1 MVSDTASPRGVME
14 FKQSLAQR
22 IIIAFALMSALV
34 AGCFAMGIVATV
46 HLVEEKLI
54 SAGLGGDLTRLLLMD
69 SVNDWNHRPEPDQLF
84 YFSGGPG
91 DFELPKDLRHLEP
104 GFHEVFRGPL
114 SYHAM
119 VEIVDGRH
127 YVLLQDQ
134 SDFEERERV
143 LFAVVLVGF
152 VLALALAIFLGWILA
167 RRVMAPVVRLARQV
181 RHRDQLLGLAPPLA
195 PDYAADE
202 VGELAVA
209 FDATLGRLRDALTR
223 ERMFTSDVSHELR
236 TPLMVLA
243 SSCELLLENP
253 ALDQRA
259 RAQVERVARACEE
272 MRDLVQTF
280 LMLARTQRDDLAL
293 YPQLTLHGAAQQLIS
308 LWREPIERK
317 GLTLDYLPGEPSETA
332 YNATFLYAVMGNLL
346 RNALHYT
353 ETGFI
358 RLTLREGGFM
368 VEDSGVGIPEEKR
381 EAMFQPF
388 VRGTEQRGEGLGL
401 GLSLVQRICENQGWS
416 VSLDTMEPNG
426 CRFSVDM
433 GLRLGKDPM
442 RLPSTNVQ
450 PV

>member
-1 MVSDTASPRGVME
+1 ME
-14 FKQSLAQR
+14 FKQNLAQR

-34 AGCFAMGIVATV
+34 AGSFALGIVATV

-69 SVNDWNHRPEPDQLF
+69 SVSDWRHRPEPDQLF
-84 YFSGGPG
+84 YYSNGRG
-91 DFELPKDLRHLEP
+91 DFALPKDLRHLEP
-104 GFHEVFRGPL
+104 GFHEVFRENL

-119 VEIVDGRH
+119 VEIVDGRR

-143 LFAVVLVGF
+143 LFAVALVGF
-152 VLALALAIFLGWILA
+152 VLALALAVFLGWVLA

-209 FDATLGRLRDALTR
+209 FDATLGRLRQALTR
-223 ERMFTSDVSHELR
+223 ERLFTSDVSHELR

-259 RAQVERVARACEE
+259 RAQVERIARACEE

-280 LMLARTQRDDLAL
+280 LMLARTQRDEAGAPRITLNAVAE
-293 YPQLTLHGAAQQLIS
+293 QLTA
-308 LWREPIERK
+308 LWREPIESK
-317 GLTLDYLPGEPSETA
+317 GLMLTFEPGVPSEA
-332 YNATFLYAVMGNLL
+332 LYNSTFLHAVMGNLL

-353 ETGFI
+353 DSGFI
-358 RLTLREGGFM
+358 RLTLETTGFV

-388 VRGTEQRGEGLGL
+388 VRGNEKRGEGLGL
-401 GLSLVQRICENQGWS
+401 GLSLVQRICENEGWS
-416 VSLDTMEPNG
+416 VSLSTMEPNG
-426 CRFSVDM
+426 CRFYVELTQSI
-433 GLRLGKDPM
+433 
-442 RLPSTNVQ
+442 N
-450 PV
+450 

>member
-1 MVSDTASPRGVME
+1 ME

-22 IIIAFALMSALV
+22 IIIAFALMSTLV
-34 AGCFAMGIVATV
+34 AGAFALGIVATV

-54 SAGLGGDLTRLLLMD
+54 SAGLGGDLQRLLLMD
-69 SVNDWNHRPEPDQLF
+69 SVGDWSHRPEPDQLF
-84 YFSGGPG
+84 YFSGGRG
-91 DFELPKDLRHLEP
+91 DFELPKDLRNLDR
-104 GFHEVFRGPL
+104 GFHEVFREHL

-119 VEIVDGRH
+119 VEIIDGRR

-152 VLALALAIFLGWILA
+152 VLSLALAVFLGWLLA
-167 RRVMAPVVRLARQV
+167 RKVMAPVVRLARQV

-209 FDATLGRLRDALTR
+209 FDATLGRLRQALSR

-253 ALDQRA
+253 GIDRRG
-259 RAQVERVARACEE
+259 RAQVERIARACEE
-272 MRDLVQTF
+272 MRELVQTF
-280 LMLARTQRDDLAL
+280 LMLARAQREDASMS
-293 YPQLTLHGAAQQLIS
+293 PRLTLSQAAESLLA
-308 LWREPIERK
+308 LWREPIEAK
-317 GLTLDYLPGEPSETA
+317 GLKLIHDPGNPLDSR
-332 YNATFLYAVMGNLL
+332 YNATFLHAVMGNLL

-353 ETGFI
+353 EHGFI
-358 RLTLREGGFM
+358 RLTLEPNGFV

-381 EAMFQPF
+381 EAMFEPF
-388 VRGTEQRGEGLGL
+388 VRGNEKRGEGLGL

-416 VSLDTMEPNG
+416 VSLSTMEPNG
-426 CRFSVDM
+426 CRFRVQ
-433 GLRLGKDPM
+433 LGQAE
-442 RLPSTNVQ
+442 S
-450 PV
+450 

>member
-1 MVSDTASPRGVME
+1 ME

-34 AGCFAMGIVATV
+34 AGAFAMGIVATV

-54 SAGLGGDLTRLLLMD
+54 SAGLGGDLQRLLLMD
-69 SVNDWNHRPEPDQLF
+69 SVEEWNHRPEPDQLF
-84 YFSGGPG
+84 YFSGGRG
-91 DFELPKDLRHLEP
+91 DFELPKDLRHLDS
-104 GFHEVFRGPL
+104 GFHEVFRDQL

-119 VEIVDGRH
+119 VEIVDGRR

-134 SDFEERERV
+134 SDFEERERI

-152 VLALALAIFLGWILA
+152 VLSLALAVFLGWILA

-209 FDATLGRLRDALTR
+209 FDATLGRLRQALTR
-223 ERMFTSDVSHELR
+223 ERLFTSDVSHELR

-253 ALDQRA
+253 AIDSRS
-259 RAQVERVARACEE
+259 RAQVERIARACED
-272 MRDLVQTF
+272 MRELVQTF
-280 LMLARTQRDDLAL
+280 LMLARAQREDASMSPQVSLNQVADDLL
-293 YPQLTLHGAAQQLIS
+293 GI
-308 LWREPIERK
+308 WREAIECK
-317 GLTLDYLPGEPSETA
+317 GIELFFEPGNPLQTR
-332 YNATFLYAVMGNLL
+332 YNATFLHAVMGNLL

-353 ETGFI
+353 EQGFI
-358 RLTLREGGFM
+358 RLTLEPAGFM
-368 VEDSGVGIPEEKR
+368 VEDSGVGIPEDKR
-381 EAMFQPF
+381 EAMFEPF
-388 VRGTEQRGEGLGL
+388 VRGSENRGEGLGL

-416 VSLDTMEPNG
+416 VSLSNMEPHG
-426 CRFSVDM
+426 CRFRVE
-433 GLRLGKDPM
+433 LNP
-442 RLPSTNVQ
+442 TNH
-450 PV
+450 

>member
-1 MVSDTASPRGVME
+1 ME

-34 AGCFAMGIVATV
+34 AGAFAMGIVATV

-54 SAGLGGDLTRLLLMD
+54 SAGLGGDLQRLLLMD
-69 SVNDWNHRPEPDQLF
+69 SVSDWSHRPEPDQLF

-91 DFELPKDLRHLEP
+91 DFDLPKDLRSLDA
-104 GFHEVFRGPL
+104 GFHEVFREQL

-119 VEIVDGRH
+119 VEIVDGRR

-152 VLALALAIFLGWILA
+152 VLSLALAVFLGWILA

-209 FDATLGRLRDALTR
+209 FDATLGRLRQALTR

-253 ALDQRA
+253 GIDQRG
-259 RAQVERVARACEE
+259 RVQVERIARACEE
-272 MRDLVQTF
+272 MRELVQTF
-280 LMLARTQRDDLAL
+280 LMLARAQREDASMS
-293 YPQLTLHGAAQQLIS
+293 PQQTLQHVAEELLG
-308 LWREPIERK
+308 LWRDPIQRK
-317 GLTLDYLPGEPSETA
+317 GLALTYVPDHSLDIR
-332 YNATFLYAVMGNLL
+332 YNATLLHAVMSNLL

-353 ETGFI
+353 DSGFI
-358 RLTLREGGFM
+358 RLTLLPRGFV

-381 EAMFQPF
+381 EAMFEPF
-388 VRGTEQRGEGLGL
+388 VRGSENRGEGLGL

-416 VSLDTMEPNG
+416 VSLSTMEPNG
-426 CRFSVDM
+426 CRFQVE
-433 GLRLGKDPM
+433 LNP
-442 RLPSTNVQ
+442 PNA
-450 PV
+450 

>member
-1 MVSDTASPRGVME
+1 ME

-34 AGCFAMGIVATV
+34 AGAFAMGIVATV

-54 SAGLGGDLTRLLLMD
+54 SAGLGGDLQRLLLMD
-69 SVNDWNHRPEPDQLF
+69 SVSDWNHRPEPDQLF

-91 DFELPKDLRHLEP
+91 DFELPKDLRHLER
-104 GFHEVFRGPL
+104 GFHEVFREQL

-152 VLALALAIFLGWILA
+152 VLSLALAVFLGWVLA

-209 FDATLGRLRDALTR
+209 FDATLGRLRQALTR
-223 ERMFTSDVSHELR
+223 ERLFTSDVSHELR

-243 SSCELLLENP
+243 TSCELLLENP
-253 ALDQRA
+253 ALDPRG
-259 RAQVERVARACEE
+259 RTQVERINRASEE
-272 MRDLVQTF
+272 MRELVQTF
-280 LMLARTQRDDLAL
+280 LMLARSEREDNGMS
-293 YPQLTLHGAAQQLIS
+293 PRLTLGQVAENL
-308 LWREPIERK
+308 LGVWRAPIESK
-317 GLTLDYLPGEPSETA
+317 GLTLIFEPGQTVDTL
-332 YNATFLYAVMGNLL
+332 YNATFLTAVMGNLL

-353 ETGFI
+353 DQGFI
-358 RLTLREGGFM
+358 RLSLTTTGFM

-381 EAMFQPF
+381 EAMFEPF
-388 VRGTEQRGEGLGL
+388 VRGNEKRGEGLGL
-401 GLSLVQRICENQGWS
+401 GLSLVQRICENQGWT
-416 VSLDTMEPNG
+416 VSLSTMDPNG
-426 CRFSVDM
+426 CHFEVELNPK
-433 GLRLGKDPM
+433 G
-442 RLPSTNVQ
+442 
-450 PV
+450 

>member
-1 MVSDTASPRGVME
+1 ME

-34 AGCFAMGIVATV
+34 AGSFAMGIVATV

-54 SAGLGGDLTRLLLMD
+54 SSGLGGDLNRLLLMD
-69 SVNDWNHRPEPDQLF
+69 SVSDWSHRPEPDQLF

-91 DFELPKDLRHLEP
+91 DFDLPKDLKHLEA

-119 VEIVDGRH
+119 VEVVDGRR

-152 VLALALAIFLGWILA
+152 VLALGLAVFLGWVLA

-209 FDATLGRLRDALTR
+209 FDATLGRLRQALTR

-253 ALDQRA
+253 ALDSRA
-259 RAQVERVARACEE
+259 RSQVERIARACEE

-280 LMLARTQRDDLAL
+280 LMLARTQREDPAMTPKLSLQSVAD
-293 YPQLTLHGAAQQLIS
+293 QLVA
-308 LWREPIERK
+308 LWRGPIESK
-317 GLTLDYLPGEPSETA
+317 GLQLNVRSVMSSHSSGIV
-332 YNATFLYAVMGNLL
+332 YNATFLLAVMGNLL

-353 ETGFI
+353 DDGFI
-358 RLTLREGGFM
+358 TLTLQNDGFL

-381 EAMFQPF
+381 EAMFEPF
-388 VRGTEQRGEGLGL
+388 VRGNEQRGEGLGL
-401 GLSLVQRICENQGWS
+401 GLSLVQRICENQSWS
-416 VSLDTMEPNG
+416 VSLDPMEPHG
-426 CRFSVDM
+426 CRFSVK
-433 GLRLGKDPM
+433 LKPA
-442 RLPSTNVQ
+442 
-450 PV
+450 

>member
-1 MVSDTASPRGVME
+1 ME

-34 AGCFAMGIVATV
+34 AGSFAMGIVATV

-54 SAGLGGDLTRLLLMD
+54 SAGLGGDLNRLLLMD
-69 SVNDWNHRPEPDQLF
+69 SVSDWNHRPEPDQLF
-84 YFSGGPG
+84 YFSNGPG
-91 DFELPKDLRHLEP
+91 DFDLPKDLRHLEP

-119 VEIVDGRH
+119 VEVVDGRR

-152 VLALALAIFLGWILA
+152 VLALALAVFLGWVLA

-209 FDATLGRLRDALTR
+209 FDATLGRLRQALTR

-243 SSCELLLENP
+243 SSCELLLDNP
-253 ALDQRA
+253 ALDSRA
-259 RAQVERVARACEE
+259 RAQVERIARACEE

-280 LMLARTQRDDLAL
+280 LMLARTQREDASMTPQVTLNTVAEQLIAL
-293 YPQLTLHGAAQQLIS
+293 WRGPIENKGLQLTFHPAPAHQS
-308 LWREPIERK
+308 SD
-317 GLTLDYLPGEPSETA
+317 TL
-332 YNATFLYAVMGNLL
+332 YNATFLLAVMGNLL

-353 ETGFI
+353 DHGFI
-358 RLTLREGGFM
+358 TLTVHAEGFR

-381 EAMFQPF
+381 EAMFEPF
-388 VRGTEQRGEGLGL
+388 VRGNEQRGEGLGL
-401 GLSLVQRICENQGWS
+401 GLSLVQRICENQGWT
-416 VSLDTMEPNG
+416 VSLSPMEPNG
-426 CRFSVDM
+426 CRFSV
-433 GLRLGKDPM
+433 RLKTDKP
-442 RLPSTNVQ
+442 
-450 PV
+450 

>member
-1 MVSDTASPRGVME
+1 ME

-34 AGCFAMGIVATV
+34 AGAFAMGIMATV
-46 HLVEEKLI
+46 HLMEEKLI
-54 SAGLGGDLTRLLLMD
+54 SGGLGGDLQRLLLMD
-69 SVNDWNHRPEPDQLF
+69 SVTDWRHRPEPDQLF

-91 DFELPKDLRHLEP
+91 DFQLPKDLRHLEP
-104 GFHEVFRGPL
+104 GFHEVFRENL

-119 VEIVDGRH
+119 VEIVDGRR

-152 VLALALAIFLGWILA
+152 VLSLALAVFLGWVLA
-167 RRVMAPVVRLARQV
+167 RKVMAPVVRLARQV

-209 FDATLGRLRDALTR
+209 FDTTLGRLRQALSR
-223 ERMFTSDVSHELR
+223 ERLFTSDVSHELR

-253 ALDQRA
+253 GIDQRG
-259 RAQVERVARACEE
+259 RAQVERIARACEE
-272 MRDLVQTF
+272 MRELVQTF
-280 LMLARTQRDDLAL
+280 LMLARAQREDASMS
-293 YPQLTLHGAAQQLIS
+293 PQQSVSQVANGLLT
-308 LWREPIERK
+308 LWREPIEAK
-317 GLTLDYLPGEPSETA
+317 GLKLIFEPCNPHGTESP
-332 YNATFLYAVMGNLL
+332 YNATLLHAVMGNLL

-358 RLTLREGGFM
+358 RLTLTPTGFV

-381 EAMFQPF
+381 EAMFEPF
-388 VRGTEQRGEGLGL
+388 VRGSEKRGEGLGL

-416 VSLDTMEPNG
+416 VSLTTMKPNG
-426 CRFSVDM
+426 CRFHVE
-433 GLRLGKDPM
+433 LH
-442 RLPSTNVQ
+442 PSKVA
-450 PV
+450 

>member
-1 MVSDTASPRGVME
+1 ME

-69 SVNDWNHRPEPDQLF
+69 SVNDWSHRPEPDQLF

-127 YVLLQDQ
+127 YVLQQDQ

-152 VLALALAIFLGWILA
+152 VLALALAVFLGWILA

-280 LMLARTQRDDLAL
+280 LMLARTQRDDLAQ
-293 YPQLTLHGAAQQLIS
+293 YPQLTLQGAAQQLIS

-317 GLTLDYLPGEPSETA
+317 GLTLEYLPGEPSETA

-353 ETGFI
+353 DTGFI
-358 RLTLREGGFM
+358 RLTLRKGGFM
-368 VEDSGVGIPEEKR
+368 VEDSGVGIPVEKR

-388 VRGTEQRGEGLGL
+388 VRGAEQRGEGLGL

-433 GLRLGKDPM
+433 GMRPVKPALRS
-442 RLPSTNVQ
+442 PSPNVQ

>member
-1 MVSDTASPRGVME
+1 ME

-34 AGCFAMGIVATV
+34 AGSFAMGIVATV

-54 SAGLGGDLTRLLLMD
+54 SAGLGGDLNRLLLMD
-69 SVNDWNHRPEPDQLF
+69 SVSDWSHRPEPDQLF
-84 YFSGGPG
+84 YFTGGPG
-91 DFELPKDLRHLEP
+91 DFDLPKDLRHLEP

-119 VEIVDGRH
+119 VEVVDGRR

-134 SDFEERERV
+134 SDFEEREQV

-152 VLALALAIFLGWILA
+152 VLALALAVFLGWVLA

-195 PDYAADE
+195 PDYASDE

-209 FDATLGRLRDALTR
+209 FDATLGRLRQALTR

-253 ALDQRA
+253 ALDERA
-259 RAQVERVARACEE
+259 RAQVERIARACEE

-280 LMLARTQRDDLAL
+280 LMLARTQREDASMT
-293 YPQLTLHGAAQQLIS
+293 PKIKVGQAAEQLLS
-308 LWREPIERK
+308 LWRKPIESK
-317 GLTLDYLPGEPSETA
+317 GLKMVVNSHENSCEET
-332 YNATFLYAVMGNLL
+332 YNATFLLAVMGNLL

-353 ETGFI
+353 DSGFI
-358 RLTLREGGFM
+358 ALILLPNGFR

-388 VRGTEQRGEGLGL
+388 VRGNEQRGEGLGL
-401 GLSLVQRICENQGWS
+401 GLSLVQRICENQGWT
-416 VSLDTMEPNG
+416 VNLTPMEPHG
-426 CRFSVDM
+426 CRFSVV
-433 GLRLGKDPM
+433 LK
-442 RLPSTNVQ
+442 SS
-450 PV
+450 

>member
-1 MVSDTASPRGVME
+1 ME
-14 FKQSLAQR
+14 FRQSLAQR

-34 AGCFAMGIVATV
+34 AGAFAMGIVATV

-54 SAGLGGDLTRLLLMD
+54 SAGLGGDLQRLLLMD
-69 SVNDWNHRPEPDQLF
+69 NMSEWSHRPEPDQLF

-91 DFELPKDLRHLEP
+91 DFELPKDLRHLDA
-104 GFHEVFRGPL
+104 GFHEVFREQL

-152 VLALALAIFLGWILA
+152 VLSLALAVFLGWVLA
-167 RRVMAPVVRLARQV
+167 RKVMAPVVRLARQV

-209 FDATLGRLRDALTR
+209 FDATLGRLRQALNR
-223 ERMFTSDVSHELR
+223 ERLFTSDVSHELR

-253 ALDQRA
+253 GIDQRG
-259 RAQVERVARACEE
+259 RAQVERIARACEE
-272 MRDLVQTF
+272 MRELVQTF
-280 LMLARTQRDDLAL
+280 LMLARAQHEAAGMSPQVTLQQVAEDLL
-293 YPQLTLHGAAQQLIS
+293 G
-308 LWREPIERK
+308 LWREPIEAK
-317 GLTLDYLPGEPSETA
+317 GLQLIHEPGQPLPMR
-332 YNATFLYAVMGNLL
+332 YNATLLHAVMGNLL
-346 RNALHYT
+346 RNAVHYT
-353 ETGFI
+353 DSGFI
-358 RLTLREGGFM
+358 RLTLLPNGFL

-381 EAMFQPF
+381 EAMFEPF
-388 VRGTEQRGEGLGL
+388 VRGTENRGEGLGL

-416 VSLDTMEPNG
+416 VSLTTREPSG
-426 CRFSVDM
+426 CRFQVELCRMSD
-433 GLRLGKDPM
+433 
-442 RLPSTNVQ
+442 
-450 PV
+450 

>member
-1 MVSDTASPRGVME
+1 ME

-34 AGCFAMGIVATV
+34 AGAFAMGIVATV

-54 SAGLGGDLTRLLLMD
+54 SAGLGGDLQRLLLMD
-69 SVNDWNHRPEPDQLF
+69 NVSDWSHRPEPDQLF

-91 DFELPKDLRHLEP
+91 DFELPKDLRHLDS
-104 GFHEVFRGPL
+104 GFHEVFREQL

-119 VEIVDGRH
+119 VEIVDGRR

-152 VLALALAIFLGWILA
+152 VLSLALAVFLGWVLA
-167 RRVMAPVVRLARQV
+167 RKVMAPVVRLARQV

-209 FDATLGRLRDALTR
+209 FDATLGRLRQALTR
-223 ERMFTSDVSHELR
+223 ERLFTSDVSHELR

-253 ALDQRA
+253 DIDQRG
-259 RAQVERVARACEE
+259 RAQVERIARASEE
-272 MRDLVQTF
+272 MRELVQTF
-280 LMLARTQRDDLAL
+280 LMLARAQREDA
-293 YPQLTLHGAAQQLIS
+293 GAGPRHSLGQVADNLLG
-308 LWREPIERK
+308 LWREPIESK
-317 GLTLDYLPGEPSETA
+317 GLKLIFEPGNPPDTL
-332 YNATFLYAVMGNLL
+332 YNATLLNAVMGNLL

-353 ETGFI
+353 EQGFI
-358 RLTLREGGFM
+358 RLTLNANGFV

-381 EAMFQPF
+381 QEMFKPF
-388 VRGTEQRGEGLGL
+388 VRGNEKRGEGLGL

-416 VSLDTMEPNG
+416 VILSTMEPNG
-426 CRFSVDM
+426 CRFEVD
-433 GLRLGKDPM
+433 LGK
-442 RLPSTNVQ
+442 RESLPNSTKKL
-450 PV
+450 PT

>member
-1 MVSDTASPRGVME
+1 ME

-34 AGCFAMGIVATV
+34 AGTFALGIVATV

-54 SAGLGGDLTRLLLMD
+54 SAGLGGDLQRLLLMD
-69 SVNDWNHRPEPDQLF
+69 NIADWNHRPEPDQLF
-84 YFSGGPG
+84 YYSGGRG
-91 DFELPKDLRHLEP
+91 DFALPKDLRHLDP
-104 GFHEVFRGPL
+104 GFHEVFRDQL

-119 VEIVDGRH
+119 VEVVDGRR

-143 LFAVVLVGF
+143 LFAVVVVGF
-152 VLALALAIFLGWILA
+152 VLALALAVFLGWILA

-209 FDATLGRLRDALTR
+209 FDATLGRLRDTLTR
-223 ERMFTSDVSHELR
+223 ERLFTSDVSHELR

-253 ALDQRA
+253 ALDPRS
-259 RAQVERVARACEE
+259 RSQVERISRACEE
-272 MRDLVQTF
+272 MRELVQTF
-280 LMLARTQRDDLAL
+280 LMLARAQHEDASMSPKVT
-293 YPQLTLHGAAQQLIS
+293 LTTVAEGLIS
-308 LWREPIERK
+308 LWRGPIEAK
-317 GLTLDYLPGEPSETA
+317 GLTLIYDPGHPLETL
-332 YNATFLYAVMGNLL
+332 YNATFLHAVMGNLL

-353 ETGFI
+353 DTGFI
-358 RLTLREGGFM
+358 RLSLEPTGFV

-381 EAMFQPF
+381 QAMFQPF
-388 VRGTEQRGEGLGL
+388 VRGSEKRGEGLGL
-401 GLSLVQRICENQGWS
+401 GLSLVQRICDSQGWR
-416 VSLDTMEPNG
+416 VTLTTMEPNG
-426 CRFSVDM
+426 CRFHVVLNPADI
-433 GLRLGKDPM
+433 
-442 RLPSTNVQ
+442 
-450 PV
+450 

>member
-1 MVSDTASPRGVME
+1 ME

-34 AGCFAMGIVATV
+34 AGSFALGIVATV
-46 HLVEEKLI
+46 HIVEEKLI
-54 SAGLGGDLTRLLLMD
+54 SAGLGGDLNRLLLMD
-69 SVNDWNHRPEPDQLF
+69 SVSDWSHRPEPDQLF
-84 YFSGGPG
+84 YFSNGRG
-91 DFELPKDLRHLEP
+91 DFELPKDLRHLDP
-104 GFHEVFRGPL
+104 GFHEVFRNDL

-119 VEIVDGRH
+119 VEIVDGRR

-143 LFAVVLVGF
+143 LFAVALVGF
-152 VLALALAIFLGWILA
+152 VLALALAVFLGWILA
-167 RRVMAPVVRLARQV
+167 RKVMAPVVRLARQV

-209 FDATLGRLRDALTR
+209 FDATLGRLRQALTR
-223 ERMFTSDVSHELR
+223 ERLFTSDVSHELR

-259 RAQVERVARACEE
+259 RAQVERIARACEE

-280 LMLARTQRDDLAL
+280 LMLARTQREDAGMAPKVSLDTVAE
-293 YPQLTLHGAAQQLIS
+293 QLIS
-308 LWREPIERK
+308 LWREPIESK
-317 GLTLDYLPGEPSETA
+317 GLTLLFEPGQPSTTC
-332 YNATFLYAVMGNLL
+332 YNATFLHAVMGNLL

-353 ETGFI
+353 DQGFI
-358 RLTLREGGFM
+358 RLTLEAEGFV

-388 VRGTEQRGEGLGL
+388 VRGNEQRGEGLGL

-416 VSLDTMEPNG
+416 VSLSNMEPNG
-426 CRFSVDM
+426 CRFHVD
-433 GLRLGKDPM
+433 L
-442 RLPSTNVQ
+442 NVA
-450 PV
+450 PY

>member
-1 MVSDTASPRGVME
+1 ME

-34 AGCFAMGIVATV
+34 AGAFAMGIVATV

-54 SAGLGGDLTRLLLMD
+54 SAGLGGDLQRLLLMD
-69 SVNDWNHRPEPDQLF
+69 SVSDWNHRPEPDQLF

-91 DFELPKDLRHLEP
+91 DFELPKDLRHLER
-104 GFHEVFRGPL
+104 GFHEVFREQL

-152 VLALALAIFLGWILA
+152 VLSLALAVFLGWILA

-209 FDATLGRLRDALTR
+209 FDATLGRLRQALTR
-223 ERMFTSDVSHELR
+223 ERLFTSDVSHELR
-236 TPLMVLA
+236 TPLMILA
-243 SSCELLLENP
+243 TSCELLLENP
-253 ALDQRA
+253 ALDQRG
-259 RAQVERVARACEE
+259 RTQVERINRASEE
-272 MRDLVQTF
+272 MRELVQTF
-280 LMLARTQRDDLAL
+280 LMLARAQREDNGMS
-293 YPQLTLHGAAQQLIS
+293 PRLTLEQVAENLLGV
-308 LWREPIERK
+308 WRSPIESK
-317 GLTLDYLPGEPSETA
+317 GLTLIFEPGQTLDTL
-332 YNATFLYAVMGNLL
+332 YNATFLTAVMGNLL

-353 ETGFI
+353 DQGFI
-358 RLTLREGGFM
+358 RLSLTATGFV

-381 EAMFQPF
+381 EAMFEPF
-388 VRGTEQRGEGLGL
+388 VRGNEKRGEGLGL
-401 GLSLVQRICENQGWS
+401 GLSLVQRICENQGWT
-416 VSLDTMEPNG
+416 VSLSTMEPNG
-426 CRFSVDM
+426 CHFEVE
-433 GLRLGKDPM
+433 LNPKA
-442 RLPSTNVQ
+442 
-450 PV
+450 

>member
-1 MVSDTASPRGVME
+1 ME
-14 FKQSLAQR
+14 FKQSLSQR

-34 AGCFAMGIVATV
+34 AGAFAMGIVATV

-54 SAGLGGDLTRLLLMD
+54 SAGLGGDLQRLLLMD
-69 SVNDWNHRPEPDQLF
+69 NVSDWSHRPEPDQLF

-91 DFELPKDLRHLEP
+91 DFELPKDLRHLDA
-104 GFHEVFRGPL
+104 GFHEVFREQL

-119 VEIVDGRH
+119 VEIVDGRR

-152 VLALALAIFLGWILA
+152 VLSLALAVFLGWVLA
-167 RRVMAPVVRLARQV
+167 RKVMAPVVRLARQV

-209 FDATLGRLRDALTR
+209 FDATLGRLRQALTR
-223 ERMFTSDVSHELR
+223 ERLFTSDVSHELR

-253 ALDQRA
+253 GLDQRG
-259 RAQVERVARACEE
+259 RAQVERIARASEE
-272 MRDLVQTF
+272 MRELVQTF
-280 LMLARTQRDDLAL
+280 LMLARAQREDAGSAPQQTLAQVADGL
-293 YPQLTLHGAAQQLIS
+293 LGI
-308 LWREPIERK
+308 WREPIESK
-317 GLTLDYLPGEPSETA
+317 GLRLMYESGNPPDTCF
-332 YNATFLYAVMGNLL
+332 NATLLSAVMGNLL
-346 RNALHYT
+346 RNACHYT
-353 ETGFI
+353 EHGFI
-358 RLTLREGGFM
+358 RLTLNDNGFI

-388 VRGTEQRGEGLGL
+388 VRGNEKRGEGLGL
-401 GLSLVQRICENQGWS
+401 GLSLVQRICENQGWEVTLS
-416 VSLDTMEPNG
+416 TMEPNG
-426 CRFSVDM
+426 CRFEVT
-433 GLRLGKDPM
+433 LGK
-442 RLPSTNVQ
+442 R
-450 PV
+450 

>member
-1 MVSDTASPRGVME
+1 ME

-34 AGCFAMGIVATV
+34 AGAFAMGIVATV

-54 SAGLGGDLTRLLLMD
+54 SAGLGGDLQRLLLMD
-69 SVNDWNHRPEPDQLF
+69 SVSDWSHRPEPDQLF

-91 DFELPKDLRHLEP
+91 DFELPKDLRHLDS
-104 GFHEVFRGPL
+104 GFHEVFREQL

-119 VEIVDGRH
+119 VEVVDGRR
-127 YVLLQDQ
+127 YVLMQDQ

-152 VLALALAIFLGWILA
+152 VLSLALAVFLGWVLA
-167 RRVMAPVVRLARQV
+167 RKVMAPVVRLARQV

-209 FDATLGRLRDALTR
+209 FDATLGRLRQALTR
-223 ERMFTSDVSHELR
+223 ERLFTSDVSHELR

-253 ALDQRA
+253 GIDQRG
-259 RAQVERVARACEE
+259 RAQVERIARACAE
-272 MRDLVQTF
+272 MRELVQTF
-280 LMLARTQRDDLAL
+280 LMLARAQHEDASMA
-293 YPQLTLHGAAQQLIS
+293 PQQTLSQVADGLLSQ
-308 LWREPIERK
+308 WREPIEAK
-317 GLTLDYLPGEPSETA
+317 GLTLNFEPENPPDTR
-332 YNATFLYAVMGNLL
+332 YNATLLHAVMGNLL

-353 ETGFI
+353 EHGYILLALTDTGFV
-358 RLTLREGGFM
+358 

-381 EAMFQPF
+381 EAMFEPF
-388 VRGTEQRGEGLGL
+388 VRGNEKRGEGLGL
-401 GLSLVQRICENQGWS
+401 GLSLVQRICENQGWN
-416 VSLDTMEPNG
+416 VSLTNMEPNG
-426 CRFSVDM
+426 CRFQVD
-433 GLRLGKDPM
+433 LS
-442 RLPSTNVQ
+442 PSLI
-450 PV
+450 

>member
-1 MVSDTASPRGVME
+1 ME

-34 AGCFAMGIVATV
+34 AGAFALGIVATV

-54 SAGLGGDLTRLLLMD
+54 SAGLGGDLQRLLLMD
-69 SVNDWNHRPEPDQLF
+69 SVSDWSHRPEPDQLF

-91 DFELPKDLRHLEP
+91 DFELPRDLRHLTR
-104 GFHEVFRGPL
+104 GFHEVFREQL

-152 VLALALAIFLGWILA
+152 VLSLALAVFLGWVLA

-209 FDATLGRLRDALTR
+209 FDATLGRLRQALTR
-223 ERMFTSDVSHELR
+223 ERLFTSDVSHELR
-236 TPLMVLA
+236 TPLMILA
-243 SSCELLLENP
+243 TSCELLLENP
-253 ALDQRA
+253 ALDQRG
-259 RAQVERVARACEE
+259 RTQVERINRASEE
-272 MRDLVQTF
+272 MRELVQTF
-280 LMLARTQRDDLAL
+280 LMLARAQREDNGMS
-293 YPQLTLHGAAQQLIS
+293 PRSTLGQVAENL
-308 LWREPIERK
+308 LGVWRAPIESK
-317 GLTLDYLPGEPSETA
+317 GLTLIFEPGQTTDTQ
-332 YNATFLYAVMGNLL
+332 YNATFLTAVMGNLL

-353 ETGFI
+353 DQGFI
-358 RLTLREGGFM
+358 RVSLTATGFV

-381 EAMFQPF
+381 EAMFEPF
-388 VRGTEQRGEGLGL
+388 VRGNEKRGEGLGL
-401 GLSLVQRICENQGWS
+401 GLSLVQRICEDQGWT
-416 VSLDTMEPNG
+416 VSLSTMEPNG
-426 CRFSVDM
+426 CRFEVD
-433 GLRLGKDPM
+433 LNSK
-442 RLPSTNVQ
+442 S
-450 PV
+450 

>member
-1 MVSDTASPRGVME
+1 ME

-34 AGCFAMGIVATV
+34 AGAFALGIVATV

-54 SAGLGGDLTRLLLMD
+54 SAGLGGDLQRLLLMD
-69 SVNDWNHRPEPDQLF
+69 SVSDWSHRPEPDQLF

-91 DFELPKDLRHLEP
+91 DFELPRDLRHLER
-104 GFHEVFRGPL
+104 GFHEVFREQL

-152 VLALALAIFLGWILA
+152 VLSLALAVFLGWVLA

-209 FDATLGRLRDALTR
+209 FDVTLGRLRQALTR
-223 ERMFTSDVSHELR
+223 ERLFTSDVSHELR
-236 TPLMVLA
+236 TPLMILA
-243 SSCELLLENP
+243 TSCELLLENP
-253 ALDQRA
+253 ALDQRG
-259 RAQVERVARACEE
+259 RTQVERINRASEE
-272 MRDLVQTF
+272 MRELVQTF
-280 LMLARTQRDDLAL
+280 LMLARAQREDNGMS
-293 YPQLTLHGAAQQLIS
+293 PRSTLGQVAENL
-308 LWREPIERK
+308 LGVWRAPIESK
-317 GLTLDYLPGEPSETA
+317 GLSLIFEPGHTTDTQ
-332 YNATFLYAVMGNLL
+332 YNATFLTAVMGNLL

-353 ETGFI
+353 DQGFI
-358 RLTLREGGFM
+358 RVSLTATGFV

-381 EAMFQPF
+381 EAMFEPF
-388 VRGTEQRGEGLGL
+388 VRGNEKRGEGLGL
-401 GLSLVQRICENQGWS
+401 GLSLVQRICEDQGWS
-416 VSLDTMEPNG
+416 VSLSTMEPNG
-426 CRFSVDM
+426 CRFEVELNPKS
-433 GLRLGKDPM
+433 
-442 RLPSTNVQ
+442 
-450 PV
+450 